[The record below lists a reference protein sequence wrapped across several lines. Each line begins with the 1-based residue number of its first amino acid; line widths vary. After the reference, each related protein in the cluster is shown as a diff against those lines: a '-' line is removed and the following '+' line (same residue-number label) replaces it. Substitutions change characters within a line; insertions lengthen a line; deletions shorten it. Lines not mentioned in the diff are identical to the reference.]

1 MSDISPK
8 APLKNEDEISLYE
21 IYAIL
26 RRKRWLI
33 LGTTIACAIL
43 AGAYAFIRPT
53 NYRYQACVTMG
64 VLGPNN
70 KGHRIYIDSPASAIA
85 QLRNV
90 YIHSVIDGVLNGREK
105 PQFNTNQFKTF
116 NPKGSSL
123 VCIKTL
129 ASKGVGDRVRQIQNT
144 ALQLLVNDNARMAAV
159 PKASAEAKI
168 KQREA
173 TAQTLSTKIANVR
186 DQERVVNSE
195 LALLKIKD
203 AVIHRQDSRLTQ
215 EIHQMIPLA
224 GKASHEVHGNASAL
238 TMMIQNNQVAQEQRQ
253 LFYLEME
260 RSFALPKEQVTLLNQ
275 LRNLKR
281 QETNLDAQVA
291 TNAAQLKLA
300 KASLKA
306 LQATHIVRPSSP
318 SIEPVGPGKGVLV
331 ILGAFAGLMLSVFYA
346 LLSNALS
353 REKHEIASNP

>member
-1 MSDISPK
+1 MADTSSQM
-8 APLKNEDEISLYE
+8 PLQNDDEISLYE
-21 IYAIL
+21 IYTIL
-26 RRKRWLI
+26 KRKRWII
-33 LGTTIACAIL
+33 LGITVACAIL
-43 AGAYAFIRPT
+43 AGAYAFTRPT

-129 ASKGVGDRVRQIQNT
+129 ASKKLGNRVRQIQDT
-144 ALQLLVNDNARMAAV
+144 ALRLLVNDNARLTAF

-168 KQREA
+168 KQLEA

-224 GKASHEVHGNASAL
+224 GKASHEVHSDVSAL
-238 TMMIQNNQVAQEQRQ
+238 IMMIQNNQVAQEQKQ
-253 LFYLEME
+253 LFALELE
-260 RSFALPKEQVTLLNQ
+260 RSVALPKEQISLLNQ
-275 LRNLKR
+275 LKILKR
-281 QETNLDAQVA
+281 RETDLNAQFA
-291 TNAAQLKLA
+291 SHAAQLERA

-306 LQATHIVRPSSP
+306 LQPTYIVRPSSP
-318 SIEPVGPGKGVLV
+318 SIEPVGLGKGVLV
-331 ILGAFAGLMLSVFYA
+331 VLGAFMGLMLGVFYA
-346 LLSNALS
+346 LLTNVLS
-353 REKHEIASNP
+353 R

>member
-8 APLKNEDEISLYE
+8 LPLQNEDEISLYE

-53 NYRYQACVTMG
+53 NYTYQACVNMG
-64 VLGPNN
+64 ILGQDNDGQP
-70 KGHRIYIDSPASAIA
+70 IYIDSPQSAMA
-85 QLRNV
+85 QLDNA
-90 YIHSVIDGVLNGREK
+90 YIPSVIDSVLKGTK
-105 PQFNTNQFKTF
+105 KVQFDAKNFETF
-116 NPKGSSL
+116 NPKGSSML
-123 VCIKTL
+123 CIKTE
-129 ASKGVGDRVRQIQNT
+129 ASKGVGDRIRQIQDT

-159 PKASAEAKI
+159 PKASAEANI

-173 TAQTLSTKIANVR
+173 TAQTLSTKIANVL
-186 DQERVVNSE
+186 DQESAVNSE
-195 LALLKIKD
+195 LALLKTKD
-203 AVIHRQDSRLTQ
+203 AVLQSQSSRIAQ
-215 EIHQMIPLA
+215 EIHRMRPLVEN
-224 GKASHEVHGNASAL
+224 GSHEVHSNASAL
-238 TMMIQNNQVAQEQRQ
+238 TMMIQNNQVAQEQQQ
-253 LFYLEME
+253 LFQLEME
-260 RSFALPKEQVTLLNQ
+260 RSVALPKKQVTLLNQ
-275 LRNLKR
+275 LKNLKR
-281 QETNLDAQVA
+281 QETDLNTQVA
-291 TNAAQLKLA
+291 ANAAQLELA

-331 ILGAFAGLMLSVFYA
+331 ILGAFVGLMLSIFYV